1 MAEWLALME
10 PVAYGA
16 LALKPWEF
24 GRLTVAE
31 FQKLVEGYEWRR
43 EQLRISMAYLI
54 VPAVNACA
62 RNLKRPISVE
72 TLLGYDPAKKAGH
85 KPDKIKSG
93 EELKAELESLKAE
106 WR

>member
-1 MAEWLALME
+1 ME

-31 FQKLVEGYEWRR
+31 FQKLVKGYEWRR
-43 EQLRISMAYLI
+43 EQLRISMAYFV

-62 RNLKRPISVE
+62 RNLKRPITAG
-72 TLLGYDPAKKAGH
+72 TLLGYDPAKKAH
-85 KPDKIKSG
+85 IQRNKAKSG
-93 EELKAELESLKAE
+93 EELKAELENLKAE

>member
-1 MAEWLALME
+1 ME

-31 FQKLVEGYEWRR
+31 FQKLVEGYEWRQ
-43 EQLRISMAYLI
+43 EQKCLTFARFAAPII
-54 VPAVNACA
+54 NACA
-62 RNLKRPISVE
+62 RNLKKPITLK
-72 TLLGYDPAKKAGH
+72 TLLGYDPAKKAQTERN
-85 KPDKIKSG
+85 KRKSG
-93 EELKAELESLKAE
+93 EELRAELNNLKDE